1 MSIRTGLPLLFV
13 TVLLGGSPMALAQ
26 VPQMG
31 AVSIVLEDDAR
42 SSQLLLLQSIQADL
56 SSIGAI
62 CMGPIGDLERSEVSS
77 RVRASQAALARLTQS
92 LHQTQVQARVTGTT
106 SVNVALPLSPTEVAV
121 PYPVQPDAPPM
132 TVMGSRDF
140 QNFLGLW
147 KGASFESERESLLKS
162 AFGNQRPGV
171 EQIRALLLELSFE
184 SEKLST
190 VEYLAP
196 RMVIDD
202 RPRAFQLMDTMQF
215 PSTRTRLQEI
225 LESAFR
231 GSGAR

>member
-1 MSIRTGLPLLFV
+1 MSIRSGLPLLFV
-13 TVLLGGSPMALAQ
+13 TVLLCSAPFAQ
-26 VPQMG
+26 AQAPQ
-31 AVSIVLEDDAR
+31 AERVTIVLEDDAR

-56 SSIGAI
+56 GSIGAI
-62 CMGPIGDLERSEVSS
+62 CMGPIGDLERSEISS

-106 SVNVALPLSPTEVAV
+106 SVNVALPLEPTEVAV
-121 PYPVQPDAPPM
+121 PHPVQPDAPPM
-132 TVMGSRDF
+132 AAMGARDF

-147 KGASFESERESLLKS
+147 KGANFESERKALLKS
-162 AFGNQRPGV
+162 AFANQRPGV
-171 EQIRALLLELSFE
+171 EQIRALLVQLSFE

-202 RPRAFQLMDTMQF
+202 RPRAFQLMDTMLF

-225 LESAFR
+225 LESAFQ
-231 GSGAR
+231 GSGAP